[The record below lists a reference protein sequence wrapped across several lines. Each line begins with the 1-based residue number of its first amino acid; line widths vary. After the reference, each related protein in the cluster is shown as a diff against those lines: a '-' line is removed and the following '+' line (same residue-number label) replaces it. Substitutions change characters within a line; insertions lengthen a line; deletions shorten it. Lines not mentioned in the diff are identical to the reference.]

1 MVWKKVGIVL
11 LTKEVGIVLLT
22 IVFVGLYVAGFVGWP
37 SFATNKEVVEPIGPI
52 VAVIIGY
59 YFGRLPAAKNEQSLQ
74 QQVNQRTQEAE
85 QARAAHQAAQS
96 ASDKALAKL
105 DAAKAAL
112 SSAAPR
118 SAPHELSAT
127 LSDPAGQ
134 DAAALR
140 GAVVST
146 LKVLES

>member
-1 MVWKKVGIVL
+1 MDWKNGAM
-11 LTKEVGIVLLT
+11 VLLT
-22 IVFVGLYVAGFVGWP
+22 IVFVGLYVLGLVGWP
-37 SFATNKEVVEPIGPI
+37 SFATNKDVVGPIGPF
-52 VAVIIGY
+52 VAIIIGY
-59 YFGRLPAAKNEQSLQ
+59 YFGRLPGEKNEQSLQ
-74 QQVNQRTQEAE
+74 QQVNQRTREAE

-127 LSDPAGQ
+127 LSGPAGQ